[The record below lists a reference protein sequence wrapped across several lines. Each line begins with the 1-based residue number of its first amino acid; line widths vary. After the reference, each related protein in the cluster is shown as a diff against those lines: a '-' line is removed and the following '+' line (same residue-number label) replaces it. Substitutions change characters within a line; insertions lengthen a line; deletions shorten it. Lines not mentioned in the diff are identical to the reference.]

1 MATTEKFYIETP
13 YEGTRLS
20 TTGSFGWVIDPDD
33 SSTFDQTRYFTTK
46 QDAVAH
52 VDTLA
57 AGEYLVNSVV
67 VKTD

>member
-1 MATTEKFYIETP
+1 MATTEKFYIEKP
-13 YEGTRLS
+13 NDGTRLS
-20 TTGSFGWVIDPDD
+20 TTGSFGWFMDPED

-46 QDAVAH
+46 QDAVTH